1 MNGQNTRD
9 GGTHLAA
16 YREAIAKTLKEFF
29 KKDYAPEDVRQG
41 VIGAISIRIQEPNF
55 EGQTKTKLGS
65 TYTYEQEVVDEKGN
79 PVKEANGANRIERGP
94 TIRAF
99 INDFVKTNL
108 DNYLHIHKE
117 IVPTIQN
124 KIIASESERKE
135 ISGIQKKTRERN
147 KRTNVYNKKLRDCK
161 LHLSDRITEQN
172 TARWKAE
179 RKAAQARY
187 DAILAEAGLDVPRS
201 VLRESK
207 KSELYREN

>member
-65 TYTYEQEVVDEKGN
+65 TYTYEREVVDEKGN

-124 KIIASESERKE
+124 TRTRFHARFMIAS
-135 ISGIQKKTRERN
+135 
-147 KRTNVYNKKLRDCK
+147 
-161 LHLSDRITEQN
+161 
-172 TARWKAE
+172 ARSSIG
-179 RKAAQARY
+179 RAAMSS
-187 DAILAEAGLDVPRS
+187 LAWAMTGKSRASTTTHSRS
-201 VLRESK
+201 S
-207 KSELYREN
+207 